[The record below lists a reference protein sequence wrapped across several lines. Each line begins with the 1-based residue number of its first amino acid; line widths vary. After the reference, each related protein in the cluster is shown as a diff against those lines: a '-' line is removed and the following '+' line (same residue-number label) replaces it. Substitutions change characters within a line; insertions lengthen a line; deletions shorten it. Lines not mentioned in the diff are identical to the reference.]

1 MSKIYTVR
9 CRSLLNSSFNS
20 DATSIRKKPSGLLL
34 LGIISLGSIFIAA
47 ESQAS
52 MATLTRKDPTSLLC
66 GIKKEDDPFGE
77 VKKSL
82 KDPTEACKSN
92 LGAKFEET
100 CISIWGHIG
109 HAIEKYEEKKK
120 SKCAEISRAESEV
133 DRCVN
138 SDQSTQKTCLEGAS
152 QKLKQA
158 AQHERELAGDLK
170 RAKEEVGKWID
181 KAEEAKA
188 TYAEESN
195 QIKDALQKAE
205 MEEKQLLQTINDPNL
220 DPNVKQGAG
229 MELNQVRLAKTQ
241 ASGVSGTDLLMGQS
255 GEVVA
260 QNGGVATVREYS
272 AKSGTLIQEQ
282 EQAASTGNNF
292 LESASTSI
300 EGHNARA
307 SFLEKRASTLMSQ
320 AQNLSSVSDKYGQS
334 QPRNGSGSSVLS
346 KTSDTGGGSTATGD
360 AGLSDGDKSSTD
372 GSAASKS
379 PGSSMGGFTPPPP
392 GGGGSSGG
400 VSNPVPPLAGPGT
413 GVTAGSTTRP
423 NTLGGNNSN
432 TDGKAN
438 PSTAAGGSTDFAG
451 LPSNAGTEGAF
462 DNSAGSTS
470 YGSSGMGG
478 TMAAAAKSSAR
489 GNRGINSSGASV
501 MVGGSLN
508 SRKEE
513 DAKAAANLNGFQ
525 PNLDAGGTGIL
536 GSEVANAFEELSSEF
551 GLTESGGLTQAEMD
565 AFASLGNAGSDQG
578 SLDGSG
584 ASMMPG
590 SETQPLF
597 FRTREAHNRAVKRGN
612 LMTTVKTRL

>member
-1 MSKIYTVR
+1 MSKFYTAR
-9 CRSLLNSSFNS
+9 LRILQTTSNIFDASSFRS
-20 DATSIRKKPSGLLL
+20 ARAGLLL
-34 LGIISLGSIFIAA
+34 FSAISFTSLIPAT

-52 MATLTRKDPTSLLC
+52 MASMTRRDPTSMLC
-66 GIKKEDDPFGE
+66 GIKKEDDPFQE
-77 VKKSL
+77 VKKTL
-82 KDPTEACKSN
+82 KDPMEACNAN

-133 DRCVN
+133 DKCVN

-158 AQHERELAGDLK
+158 AQHERELAGDLR
-170 RAKEEVGKWID
+170 RAREEVSKWIK

-188 TYAEESN
+188 TYAEESS

-229 MELNQVRLAKTQ
+229 LELSQVRIAKTQ
-241 ASGVSGTDLLMGQS
+241 ASGVSGTNLLMGS
-255 GEVVA
+255 TGEVVA

-282 EQAASTGNNF
+282 EQAASSGNNF
-292 LESASTSI
+292 LETAASSI

-307 SFLEKRASTLMSQ
+307 TFLEKRASTLMSQ
-320 AQNLSSVSDKYGQS
+320 AQNLSTVSDQKNQGQL
-334 QPRNGSGSSVLS
+334 RNGSGSSTLS
-346 KTSDTGGGSTATGD
+346 KTSDPASTSTTGATGVV
-360 AGLSDGDKSSTD
+360 SGDQQGNPVS
-372 GSAASKS
+372 SAASTS
-379 PGSSMGGFTPPPP
+379 PGSSMGSFIPAPPVGSGS
-392 GGGGSSGG
+392 GGGPL
-400 VSNPVPPLAGPGT
+400 NPASPLAGPDIGL
-413 GVTAGSTTRP
+413 TAGSSIRPTTS
-423 NTLGGNNSN
+423 GGNNSN
-432 TDGKAN
+432 VDGKADPAN
-438 PSTAAGGSTDFAG
+438 AGGSTDFAG
-451 LPSNAGTEGAF
+451 LPNTAGTVGAI
-462 DNSAGSTS
+462 DNSAGSSS

-501 MVGGSLN
+501 MTGGSLK

-536 GSEVANAFEELSSEF
+536 GSDVANAFEELSSEF

-565 AFASLGNAGSDQG
+565 AFASLGNEGTNQG
-578 SLDGSG
+578 SLDGAG
-584 ASMMPG
+584 DSMMPG

-597 FRTREAHNRAVKRGN
+597 FRTREAHNRAIKRGN